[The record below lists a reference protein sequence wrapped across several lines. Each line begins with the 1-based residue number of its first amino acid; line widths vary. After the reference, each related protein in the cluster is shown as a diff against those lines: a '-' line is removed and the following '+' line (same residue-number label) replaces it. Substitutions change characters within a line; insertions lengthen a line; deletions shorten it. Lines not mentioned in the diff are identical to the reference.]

1 MCYDSGTSRTN
12 HRIYSEPNKESGR
25 KNQLVKKNDTGA
37 VQSFE
42 TFEITKARISQSL
55 DAKGKCQIQRKIRRT
70 KKST

>member
-1 MCYDSGTSRTN
+1 MTAEQAEPIIESILN
-12 HRIYSEPNKESGR
+12 HIKNPGERIN
-25 KNQLVKKNDTGA
+25 LLKKMIPGA

>member
-1 MCYDSGTSRTN
+1 MTAEQAEPIIESILNQIKNPGE
-12 HRIYSEPNKESGR
+12 RIN
-25 KNQLVKKNDTGA
+25 LLKKMIPGA

>member
-1 MCYDSGTSRTN
+1 MTAEQAEPIIESILNQIKNPGE
-12 HRIYSEPNKESGR
+12 RIN
-25 KNQLVKKNDTGA
+25 LLKKMIPGA

-55 DAKGKCQIQRKIRRT
+55 DAKGKCQIQKKTRRT

>member
-1 MCYDSGTSRTN
+1 MTAEQA
-12 HRIYSEPNKESGR
+12 EPIIESILNQI
-25 KNQLVKKNDTGA
+25 KNQGERINLLKKMIPGA

-55 DAKGKCQIQRKIRRT
+55 DAKGKCQIQKKIRRT